1 MEKTIVKGTV
11 APGFEG
17 VRDAFEKNLIS
28 GNDTGAACAAYWKGE
43 KVVDIWGGK
52 KALGSEEPWEENT
65 VVIMFSTTKGMV
77 ATAVAVAHSQ
87 GLFEYD
93 KPVSE
98 YWPEFAQNGKE
109 AITIR
114 QLLGHQAGLAAIKEN
129 LTPEII
135 GDLDALSDILARQTP
150 EWTPG
155 DRSGYHAISLGWYE
169 GELLRRVDP
178 KNRTIG
184 QFFADE
190 VAKPCGAEFYIGL
203 PDDFDHNRIARVYL
217 SKPTSFTSF
226 IRSMPI
232 KFVLSMLN
240 PFSLMARTFNNP
252 KLSGFAE
259 VDSPVF
265 WPLELPSMNGIGETR
280 GVAKIYSD
288 LAAGGK
294 KLGLK
299 PNTMAEI
306 IKAPVP
312 PKKGTYD
319 LVLKTEICFSLG
331 YTRPFSGL
339 SFGSNEKAFGC
350 YGAGGSFGFAD
361 PDLELGYAWAPNKL
375 GVQLFDDPREV
386 ACRKAVYDAIWRQ
399 S

>member
-1 MEKTIVKGTV
+1 MEQTTVDGSV

-17 VRDAFEKNLIS
+17 VREAFSENLIN
-28 GNDTGAACAAYWKGE
+28 GIDTGAACAVYWKGK
-43 KVVDIWGGK
+43 KVVDLWGGK
-52 KALGSEEPWEENT
+52 RALGSEDSWEEDS
-65 VVIMFSTTKGMV
+65 VVIMFSTTKGMA
-77 ATAVAVAHSQ
+77 ATAMAVAHSQ

-114 QLLGHQAGLAAIKEN
+114 QLLGHQAGLAAIKED
-129 LTPEII
+129 LTPELI

-169 GELLRRVDP
+169 GALIRRVDP
-178 KNRTIG
+178 KNRTMG
-184 QFFADE
+184 RFFADE

-203 PDDFDHNRIARVYL
+203 PVDFDQKRISRVYL
-217 SKPTSFTSF
+217 SKPTSLSSF
-226 IRSMPI
+226 IRSMPMR
-232 KFVLSMLN
+232 FALSMLI
-240 PFSLMARTFNNP
+240 PHSLVVRAFNNP
-252 KLSGFAE
+252 KLSGFAD

-265 WPLELPSMNGIGETR
+265 WPLELPSMNGIGEAR

-288 LAAGGK
+288 LATGGK

-306 IKAPVP
+306 VRAPVP
-312 PKKGTYD
+312 PRKGTFD
-319 LVLKTEICFSLG
+319 LVTKTEMSFSLG
-331 YTRPFSGL
+331 YARPCPSFP
-339 SFGSNEKAFGC
+339 FGSNEKAFGHP
-350 YGAGGSFGFAD
+350 GAGGSFGFAD
-361 PDLELGYAWAPNKL
+361 YDLELGYAWAPNKL
-375 GVQLFDDPREV
+375 GIQLHSDPREA
-386 ACRKAVYDAIWRQ
+386 ACRNAVYAAIR
-399 S
+399 SSS

>member
-1 MEKTIVKGTV
+1 MKNTIVKGCV

-17 VRDAFEKNLIS
+17 VREAFENNLTN

-43 KVVDIWGGK
+43 KVVDLWGGK
-52 KALGSEEPWEENT
+52 KALGSEESWEENT
-65 VVIMFSTTKGMV
+65 VVIMYSTTKGMA
-77 ATAVAVAHSQ
+77 ATAMAVAHSQ

-114 QLLGHQAGLAAIKEN
+114 QLLGHQAGLAAIKEE
-129 LTPEII
+129 LTPEIL
-135 GDLDALSDILARQTP
+135 GDLDVLSDILARQTP

-169 GELLRRVDP
+169 GELMRRVDP

-190 VAKPCGAEFYIGL
+190 VAKPCGAEFHIGL
-203 PDDFDHNRIARVYL
+203 PDDFDHKRIARVYL
-217 SKPTSFTSF
+217 SRPTSFSSF

-240 PFSLMARTFNNP
+240 PYSLMSRTFNNP
-252 KLSGFAE
+252 KLSGLVD

-265 WPLELPSMNGIGETR
+265 WPLELPSMNGIGEAR

-288 LAAGGK
+288 LATGGK

-299 PNTMAEI
+299 PNTMTEL
-306 IKAPVP
+306 IKAPVSP
-312 PKKGTYD
+312 RKGNYD

-331 YTRPFSGL
+331 YFKPFRDL
-339 SFGSNEKAFGC
+339 HFGSNGKAFGSP
-350 YGAGGSFGFAD
+350 GAGGSFGFAD

-375 GVQLFDDPREV
+375 GVQLHDDRREV
-386 ACRKAVYDAIWRQ
+386 ACRKAVYDAIRR
-399 S
+399 SS